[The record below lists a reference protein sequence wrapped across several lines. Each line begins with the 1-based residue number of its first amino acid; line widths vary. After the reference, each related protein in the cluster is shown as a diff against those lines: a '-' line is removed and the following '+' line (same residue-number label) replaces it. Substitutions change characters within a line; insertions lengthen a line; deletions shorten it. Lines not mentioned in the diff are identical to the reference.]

1 MKACRRRAFGAIK
14 RQGITRQGIT
24 QRRQRGK
31 LTRDFALDER
41 HLLFRRMKK
50 LKKHPRPFMEIG
62 KDAFYT
68 SQKRNAMIG
77 GTNFWKRSIQIRT
90 NTSEKC

>member
-1 MKACRRRAFGAIK
+1 
-14 RQGITRQGIT
+14 
-24 QRRQRGK
+24 
-31 LTRDFALDER
+31 
-41 HLLFRRMKK
+41 MKK

-62 KDAFYT
+62 KDVFYT

-90 NTSEKC
+90 STSEKS